1 MRLTRVRGV
10 PLTGEPL
17 SLSVTLPDAS
27 GRLGGQAHLVVS
39 THPGK
44 LGHGECNEQADAKNQ
59 CADEQSDESRQA
71 QDKEFQFVTTGEHP
85 GSFYSFDRR
94 QFVFHDQ

>member
-27 GRLGGQAHLVVS
+27 GRLGGQAHLVVG

-44 LGHGECNEQADAKNQ
+44 LGHG
-59 CADEQSDESRQA
+59 
-71 QDKEFQFVTTGEHP
+71 
-85 GSFYSFDRR
+85 
-94 QFVFHDQ
+94 